1 MAEDEAQTAS
11 VRTWSG
17 CQANAAVNR
26 YTIAEEG
33 HSWPGSPTTPK
44 AIDSQAVN
52 ATDLI
57 WNFSESHQCR
67 RMTAVARQSKESSV
81 EER

>member
-11 VRTWSG
+11 VRTWSDG
-17 CQANAAVNR
+17 QANEAVIL
-26 YTIAEEG
+26 YTISDEG

-52 ATDLI
+52 ATDLM

-67 RMTAVARQSKESSV
+67 RMAAVARQSKESSV